1 MRSPISFIFRGVE
14 TQAQIEDVNDLK
26 VYMLVLKETCKKM
39 RWEVTVSR
47 NKFTNAITSQIRE
60 FPYND
65 IEKHTKKL
73 SIGMTR

>member
-1 MRSPISFIFRGVE
+1 
-14 TQAQIEDVNDLK
+14 
-26 VYMLVLKETCKKM
+26 MLVLKETCKKM

-60 FPYND
+60 FPQKA
-65 IEKHTKKL
+65 IEKPTKKL

>member
-1 MRSPISFIFRGVE
+1 MRSPISFIFKGVE

-60 FPYND
+60 FP
-65 IEKHTKKL
+65 
-73 SIGMTR
+73 